1 MDFIKEFIGAV
12 LTFLLISVASLL
24 IIELL
29 FTTAELFN
37 SIIICIVVFVA
48 LIIILIPLLL
58 FLLEIIANKLN

>member
-12 LTFLLISVASLL
+12 LTFLLVSVTSLL

-37 SIIICIVVFVA
+37 SIIICIVVLVA

-58 FLLEIIANKLN
+58 FLLDIIENKLN